1 MRILLTVLG
10 VVVAAIAAVFV
21 VAAVRPGDYSVS
33 RTLHTSAAP
42 ERVFAVIG
50 DFHRFAEW
58 SPWQSLD
65 PAMKT
70 TLEGPPATV
79 GSSNAWEGND
89 QVGAGKMTITEVR
102 PGEAVVMRLD
112 FLRPYPSTSTA
123 TWSVKATPDGGSDVT
138 WSMHG
143 RNDALMGKVFAML
156 AMDKMLGGTFER
168 GLAALKGVV
177 ERNGGT

>member
-1 MRILLTVLG
+1 MRILLAVLG
-10 VVVAAIAAVFV
+10 VVAAAIGAVIAVAAL
-21 VAAVRPGDYSVS
+21 RSGDYAVA
-33 RTLHTSAAP
+33 RTTHTSAAP
-42 ERVFAVIG
+42 ERVFAVLG

-70 TLEGPPATV
+70 TIEGPPATV

-89 QVGAGKMTITEVR
+89 QVGAGRMTITEVK
-102 PGEAVVMRLD
+102 PGEAIVMRLE
-112 FLRPYPSTSTA
+112 FLRPFPSTSTA
-123 TWSVKATPDGGSDVT
+123 TWSVKGTPDGGSDVT

-143 RNDALMGKVFAML
+143 RNDALIGKVFAML

-168 GLAALKGVV
+168 GLASLKTVV
-177 ERNGGT
+177 EK